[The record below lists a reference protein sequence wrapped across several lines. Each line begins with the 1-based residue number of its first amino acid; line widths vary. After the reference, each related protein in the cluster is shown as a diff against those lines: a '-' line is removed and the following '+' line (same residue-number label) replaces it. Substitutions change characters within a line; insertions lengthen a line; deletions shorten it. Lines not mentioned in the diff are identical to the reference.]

1 MKKCHPKGHQR
12 PKAIRVGG
20 SGPACRPWAGWR
32 RGCGAS
38 GTQRQRGMRE
48 RSGVRLQV
56 GGLPPAVIPVRMAV
70 VGCPISSQRTT
81 YYTTDQTQR
90 EPIIRYHSFPTSPP
104 LTPEPFGLH
113 PGCPHRLI
121 AAQLAQ
127 CHPARKPLARAA
139 PKETGLR
146 GMAVICMSQRA
157 LGGQE

>member
-1 MKKCHPKGHQR
+1 M
-12 PKAIRVGG
+12 
-20 SGPACRPWAGWR
+20 
-32 RGCGAS
+32 
-38 GTQRQRGMRE
+38 
-48 RSGVRLQV
+48 RLQV

-127 CHPARKPLARAA
+127 CHPAQKPLARAA

>member
-48 RSGVRLQV
+48 RTGVRLQV

-90 EPIIRYHSFPTSPP
+90 EPIIRFGTRVSGGDPVTRILRLNNSSPCGET
-104 LTPEPFGLH
+104 LMREIGALATGCARWG
-113 PGCPHRLI
+113 PGW
-121 AAQLAQ
+121 
-127 CHPARKPLARAA
+127 
-139 PKETGLR
+139 EG
-146 GMAVICMSQRA
+146 S
-157 LGGQE
+157 